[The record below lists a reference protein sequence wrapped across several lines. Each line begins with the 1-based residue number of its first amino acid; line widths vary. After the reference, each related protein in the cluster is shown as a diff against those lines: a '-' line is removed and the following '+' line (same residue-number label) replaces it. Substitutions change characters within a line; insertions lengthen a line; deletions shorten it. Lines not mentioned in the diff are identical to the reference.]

1 MNSINTL
8 VPGFGWQEPLLVFR
22 AIAQLLDKLDNDC
35 LHVASVCADLS
46 SPQQLMPFKALEL
59 LPAAS
64 RVPQQQSTLAAASSM
79 AAAAG
84 STGTD
89 DQAAERFSLGLWHV
103 VAACDG
109 FSGRS
114 LRKLPFL
121 AHATSEGLPFP
132 CSCLEFLEAM
142 RAAAEGEKAERCELA
157 HM

>member
-1 MNSINTL
+1 MFTFLSCVRT
-8 VPGFGWQEPLLVFR
+8 FYD
-22 AIAQLLDKLDNDC
+22 A
-35 LHVASVCADLS
+35 ADLK

-64 RVPQQQSTLAAASSM
+64 RLPQQQSTLAATGSM
-79 AAAAG
+79 AEAAAAG
-84 STGTD
+84 SSEAE

-121 AHATSEGLPFP
+121 AHATSDGLPFP

-142 RAAAEGEKAERCELA
+142 RAAADREKAERSELA

>member
-1 MNSINTL
+1 VIFHKGL
-8 VPGFGWQEPLLVFR
+8 CVV
-22 AIAQLLDKLDNDC
+22 
-35 LHVASVCADLS
+35 LHVSDLT
-46 SPQQLMPFKALEL
+46 SPQQLMAYKALEL

-64 RVPQQQSTLAAASSM
+64 RLPQQQSTLAASSLT
-79 AAAAG
+79 AAG
-84 STGTD
+84 GGTAE

-121 AHATSEGLPFP
+121 AHATADSLPFP

-142 RAAAEGEKAERCELA
+142 RAAAEREKAERSELTA
-157 HM
+157 M

>member
-1 MNSINTL
+1 
-8 VPGFGWQEPLLVFR
+8 
-22 AIAQLLDKLDNDC
+22 
-35 LHVASVCADLS
+35 
-46 SPQQLMPFKALEL
+46 MPFKALEL

-64 RVPQQQSTLAAASSM
+64 RMPQQQSTLAAASSM
-79 AAAAG
+79 AAAG
-84 STGTD
+84 STEAE

-121 AHATSEGLPFP
+121 AHATSDCLPFP
-132 CSCLEFLEAM
+132 CHCLEFLEAM
-142 RAAAEGEKAERCELA
+142 RAAAEGEKSERGELA

>member
-1 MNSINTL
+1 MRHTARTADSCRL
-8 VPGFGWQEPLLVFR
+8 GFRIV
-22 AIAQLLDKLDNDC
+22 
-35 LHVASVCADLS
+35 ADLS

-64 RVPQQQSTLAAASSM
+64 RAPQQQSTLAAASSM
-79 AAAAG
+79 AAPG
-84 STGTD
+84 STGAE
-89 DQAAERFSLGLWHV
+89 DQAAERFSLALWHV
-103 VAACDG
+103 VGACDG

-121 AHATSEGLPFP
+121 AHATADCLPCP

-142 RAAAEGEKAERCELA
+142 RAAAELEKAERSELA